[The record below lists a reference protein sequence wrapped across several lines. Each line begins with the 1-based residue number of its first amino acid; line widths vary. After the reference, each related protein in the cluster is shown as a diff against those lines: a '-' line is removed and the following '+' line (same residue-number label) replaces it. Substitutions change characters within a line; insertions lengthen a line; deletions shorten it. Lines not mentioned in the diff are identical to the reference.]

1 VDAVNAV
8 FRTTVLMLLAA
19 LFAAYHVVLALIS
32 IDRAADARFVMVALV
47 LYVAAMVVSLSG
59 QKRLR
64 LDLIAAMFNL
74 AVAIAVPLLVTSQLD
89 RADAM
94 NGAFS
99 TWYVGAI
106 GMLLAV
112 TAARSRVPYAWMG
125 IGFLVFHTIVW
136 GGIGALVP
144 IGITGAIAWT
154 AAATAIS
161 RALENARRERI
172 TYATAERG
180 AAQWKAAQ
188 DARLVERRDRLQQTS
203 GRTLPMLY
211 RIVDSAGRLTPRERD
226 ECRYLEQAMR
236 DEIRGRMLLDD
247 AVRDAVMD
255 HRRAGSTV
263 TLLDEG
269 GLDEVGG
276 DQLTRVRTALAEALR
291 GLTPAKIVVRT
302 AQDRSEHA
310 VTVVALDE
318 QDANAALLGDDGSD
332 DAVQAFIQI
341 PRDPE
346 PSKAR

>member
-1 VDAVNAV
+1 MKTV
-8 FRTTVLMLLAA
+8 FRTTILMLLAA
-19 LFAAYHVVLALIS
+19 LFAAYHVVLALTS
-32 IDRAADARFVMVALV
+32 LNRVADTRFVVVALA
-47 LYVAAMVVSLSG
+47 LYVAAMAASLSG
-59 QKRLR
+59 TKRLR
-64 LDLIAAMFNL
+64 LELVVALFNL

-89 RADAM
+89 PADAT
-94 NGAFS
+94 NGAYS

-125 IGFLVFHTIVW
+125 MAFLIFHIIVW
-136 GGIGALVP
+136 AGPAALVP
-144 IGITGAIAWT
+144 IGITGALAWT

-211 RIVDSAGRLTPRERD
+211 RIVDSAGRLTSRERD

-236 DEIRGRMLLDD
+236 DEIRGRMLLND
-247 AVRDAVMD
+247 AVRDVVMD
-255 HRRAGSTV
+255 QRRAGSTV

-269 GLDEVGG
+269 GLDELPTP
-276 DQLTRVRTALAEALR
+276 QLERVRDALAESLR
-291 GLTPAKIVVRT
+291 PLSPGKIVIRT
-302 AQDRSEHA
+302 AGERSPHA
-310 VTVVALDE
+310 VTVVALEQKDE
-318 QDANAALLGDDGSD
+318 SASLLGDDDSD
-332 DAVQAFIQI
+332 DSVQAFIQI
-341 PRDPE
+341 PRDPQTVASVG
-346 PSKAR
+346 SK